1 MDVVVGRPIVVGVD
15 GSDSARDAALWAAD
29 EAARRDVGLRLVT
42 AVYLPALG
50 YPVGAGLASDY
61 TEELR
66 ADADRRLTTL
76 RSAIQA
82 THADLEIGVRVRVGV
97 PTQQLIGESSDAL
110 LMVLGSRGLGG
121 FTGALVGSTAVALV
135 AHGHCPVAV
144 IRPGAPDG
152 PVVVGVDGSPISES
166 AVALAFEEAALGG
179 ADLVAVHTWLD
190 YGADPPYTTAFA
202 HAVDWDVIHQ
212 HEQERLAER
221 LAGWQEKY
229 PDVTV
234 RRVVSQD
241 RPVRC
246 LLGQADGAR
255 LLVVGS
261 RGRGGFTGMLV
272 GSTSQ
277 ALVYHAPCPLLV
289 VRSAFA

>member
-1 MDVVVGRPIVVGVD
+1 MDIVVGRPIIAGFD
-15 GSDSARDAALWAAD
+15 GSDSARQAASWAAD
-29 EAARRDVGLRLVT
+29 EAARRNVTLRLVT
-42 AVYLPALG
+42 TVHMPVVG
-50 YPVGAGLASDY
+50 YGAAGLAVDY
-61 TEELR
+61 TDDMSAYARQEL
-66 ADADRRLTTL
+66 DTL
-76 RSAIQA
+76 RSAIRA
-82 THADLEIGVRVRVGV
+82 EHPDLTVDVRVLVGMPIPV
-97 PTQQLIGESSDAL
+97 LIDESAEAL
-110 LMVLGSRGLGG
+110 LVVLGSRGLGG

-144 IRPGAPDG
+144 IRPGTSDG
-152 PVVVGVDGSPISES
+152 PVVVGVDGSPTSD
-166 AVALAFEEAALGG
+166 AALALAFDEASLDG
-179 ADLVAVHTWLD
+179 AELVAVHTWLD
-190 YGADPPYTTAFA
+190 YGADAGYTTAYA
-202 HAVDWDVIHQ
+202 HVVDWDVVHQ

-241 RPVRC
+241 RPARC
-246 LLGQADGAR
+246 LLDQAAGAR

-289 VRSAFA
+289 ARATVA